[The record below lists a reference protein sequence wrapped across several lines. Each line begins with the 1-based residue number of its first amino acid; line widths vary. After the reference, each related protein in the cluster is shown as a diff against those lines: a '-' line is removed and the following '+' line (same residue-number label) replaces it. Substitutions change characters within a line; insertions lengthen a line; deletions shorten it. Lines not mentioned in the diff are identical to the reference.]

1 MAWPLPEGSC
11 SPAEI
16 AGRYGDDCFLR
27 REAWRAICDA
37 TIEDRITAYVLVED
51 RDGRR
56 RSHEAERAQ
65 FAALREQEPVYAS
78 CEDQW
83 RTANGEEGRGRLFFR
98 EADLQ
103 KISLPPITRDG
114 RRSLPP
120 VRLGELRAFL
130 SENAHLNRDDACEAA
145 RKHFFPNDVL
155 WRQVVGIRR
164 ELRLKGKPGPKPVQ
178 KKSCSDC
185 PD

>member
-11 SPAEI
+11 SPTEI
-16 AGRYGDDCFLR
+16 AGRYGGDCFLR

-37 TIEDRITAYVLVED
+37 TIEGRITAYVLVED

-83 RTANGEEGRGRLFFR
+83 RMVNGEEARGRLFFR
-98 EADLQ
+98 DADLQ
-103 KISLPPITRDG
+103 KIGLPPIPRGG
-114 RRSLPP
+114 RRPLAGA
-120 VRLGELRAFL
+120 LYDELRTFL
-130 SENAHLNRDDACEAA
+130 SEGAYSNSTIAREEAQDHFA
-145 RKHFFPNDVL
+145 AVIPRGVFRKL
-155 WRQVVGIRR
+155 WRDAG
-164 ELRLKGKPGPKPVQ
+164 LASKGGRPSKNSATK
-178 KKSCSDC
+178 
-185 PD
+185 